1 MMTMIPKIKFR
12 KMTIE
17 ENIDI
22 IKWFYFRNND
32 FLDINYYMLMLFPE
46 LKNIDKTLSK
56 KEVYKKIEEVVIYN
70 YKENEKKIEEEVKR
84 YDIIW
89 SKYNDIYM
97 NDISDYLNIN
107 WSNIDTIDV
116 SIGLIPVFPR
126 NLDNNSF
133 SISIGISEYTLIET
147 CAHETLHF
155 IWFQKLK
162 KLFPECSKEKFNSP
176 YLPWQYS
183 EMVVDPIL
191 NSEDIK
197 RILPIKAN
205 AYDSFYGLKDGK
217 DNVMDNLKIIYK
229 EQTSIENKIING
241 YDYLCKVLKNNK
253 R

>member
-1 MMTMIPKIKFR
+1 MMPMIPRIKFR

-32 FLDINYYMLMLFPE
+32 FLDIKYYMMLLFPE
-46 LKNIDKTLSK
+46 LKNIDKILSK
-56 KEVYKKIEEVVIYN
+56 KEVYKKIEEVVTYN
-70 YKENEKKIEEEVKR
+70 YKENENQIEEEVKR
-84 YDIIW
+84 YDTIW

-97 NDISDYLNIN
+97 NAISDYLNIN
-107 WSNIDTIDV
+107 WSNIDIIDV

-133 SISIGISEYTLIET
+133 SISIGVSEDVLIET

-155 IWFQKLK
+155 IWFQKWK
-162 KLFPECSKEKFNSP
+162 ELFPECSKEKFNSP

-205 AYDSFYGLKDGK
+205 AYDSFYGLKDEK
-217 DNVMDNLKIIYK
+217 DNVMDNLKMIYK

-241 YDYLCKVLKNNK
+241 YNYLCKASKNNK

>member
-1 MMTMIPKIKFR
+1 MIPRIKFR

-17 ENIDI
+17 ENTDI

-70 YKENEKKIEEEVKR
+70 YKENEKKIEEEVNR
-84 YDIIW
+84 YDAIW

-97 NDISDYLNIN
+97 NAISDYLNID
-107 WSNIDTIDV
+107 WSNIDIIDA

-126 NLDNNSF
+126 NLDDHSF
-133 SISIGISEYTLIET
+133 SLSIGISEYTLIET

-155 IWFQKLK
+155 IWFQKWEE
-162 KLFPECSKEKFNSP
+162 LFPKCSKEKFNSP
-176 YLPWQYS
+176 YLQWQYS

-191 NSEDIK
+191 NSKTIK
-197 RILPIKAN
+197 KILPIKAT
-205 AYDSFYGLKDGK
+205 AYNSFYEIKDGEE
-217 DNVMDNLKIIYK
+217 NVMDNLNKIF
-229 EQTSIENKIING
+229 EGQVSIENKIIEG
-241 YDYLCKVLKNNK
+241 YNYLCKTLK

>member
-1 MMTMIPKIKFR
+1 MIPKIKFR

-32 FLDINYYMLMLFPE
+32 FLDIKYYMMLLFPE
-46 LKNIDKTLSK
+46 LKNIDKILSK
-56 KEVYKKIEEVVIYN
+56 KEVYKKIEEVVTYN
-70 YKENEKKIEEEVKR
+70 YKENENQIEEEVKR
-84 YDIIW
+84 CDTIW

-97 NDISDYLNIN
+97 NAISDYLNIN
-107 WSNIDTIDV
+107 WSNIDTIDA

-133 SISIGISEYTLIET
+133 SISIDISEDALIET

-155 IWFQKLK
+155 IWFQKWK
-162 KLFPECSKEKFNSP
+162 KLFPWCSKEKFNSP
-176 YLPWQYS
+176 YLQWQYS

-241 YDYLCKVLKNNK
+241 YNYLCKVLKNNK

>member
-32 FLDINYYMLMLFPE
+32 FLDIKYYMMLLFPE

-70 YKENEKKIEEEVKR
+70 YKANEKKIEQEVKR

-155 IWFQKLK
+155 IWFQKWK
-162 KLFPECSKEKFNSP
+162 KLFPECSKEKLNSP

-205 AYDSFYGLKDGK
+205 AYDGFYELKDGK
-217 DNVMDNLKIIYK
+217 DNVMDNLKIIYNG
-229 EQTSIENKIING
+229 QTSIENKIIN
-241 YDYLCKVLKNNK
+241 
-253 R
+253 